1 MTKLGLNP
9 SVIAP
14 SPAPPCTQSLIGAY
28 LAIGCGISWLG
39 VQALAPQSAIAQ
51 VNSSGITSDGSLGT
65 LVNGSAVD
73 SCLAAVCTIT
83 GGTLNSA
90 QTTLLHSLGQFS
102 LTAPG
107 QSALF
112 IDPGVNDIVVRVT
125 GGARSLIDGTIR
137 ASAGSSANLFL
148 VNSSGISFGPNAQ
161 LDLGGAFTASTASD
175 ILFANGIGLASDE
188 ATAPTASLLT
198 VSAPVGLGFLAD
210 EAAADIEVQGS
221 GHRLTFGSPDI
232 PDSQFVNRIFQSSA
246 GPFGP
251 LPPISELAV
260 RPNQSIAL
268 VANGIGL
275 RGGNLTAAGGQ
286 VGLVSVS
293 DGTVLFNAGGSL
305 DVQSVETFADIAIAE
320 RSLLEVSADSPG
332 QLFLRGQNISVSDSS
347 ALLAETLPT
356 ALLAAPITRGLI
368 DIQATETVSVSG
380 FTAIPEFP
388 FNPPFHT
395 YLSVDVA
402 PGATGVG
409 GKIDLRSRHLTVAD
423 GGQLGANTYG
433 IGDAGQLQVA
443 VEDTV
448 TLTGGSFLGPSGLFA
463 ISGLPGDGSGGQLS
477 IRAENL
483 LIERGAQAFTSS
495 FNSGAAGNIQIDVSR
510 VALLGTS
517 EPITIFNPDGTAQT
531 VVIPTLLQTGMGE
544 ASLGQGGDLTI
555 NADQIRVAG
564 GATITTGTFGPGNA
578 GAISLVAD
586 EITVDGFS
594 AAAGPSGIFATV
606 GPGATGNGGSLNID
620 TRQLR
625 VLNGAQIATSTAG
638 PGNAGDL
645 VVTGESVLL
654 SGQVPQG
661 RSGLFAT
668 AIGSVGTGG
677 NLFVT
682 ANDLQ
687 LREGATLSVS
697 NFPSSADS
705 PIPPGQGAAGNLQVS
720 ARQITLRDQSLLSA
734 DTAVGD
740 RGNINLETVALTLR
754 QGSRITTNATGTA
767 TGGNIDIDA
776 MDGFVVAVPTENSDI
791 TANAVF
797 GDGGNV
803 SIAAQNVLGIEP
815 RESPTA
821 LSDITA
827 SSEFGVAGETR
838 IETLDPD
845 LRPQAEPLPQS
856 TEVSAVAQGCAPS
869 GSSRFVSSGQGGLS
883 AGPYGVLNSRD
894 SLADVSL
901 PGSLAAAPGA
911 AVSAAPNESAAA
923 PPVEAQ
929 GWTMSEQGVVLL
941 AADSAA
947 DGRCLSWQQ

>member
-1 MTKLGLNP
+1 M
-9 SVIAP
+9 
-14 SPAPPCTQSLIGAY
+14 
-28 LAIGCGISWLG
+28 
-39 VQALAPQSAIAQ
+39 QALASPGVIAQ
-51 VNSSGITSDGSLGT
+51 TSSGGITSDGSLGT
-65 LVNGSAVD
+65 LVNGSAGD
-73 SCLAAVCTIT
+73 RCLATVCSIT
-83 GGTLNSA
+83 GGTLNQD
-90 QTTLLHSLGQFS
+90 QTTLLHSFSQFS
-102 LTAPG
+102 LTQPG

-112 IDPGVNDIVVRVT
+112 IDPGVNDIVLRVT

-137 ASAGSSANLFL
+137 ASDASTANLFL
-148 VNSSGISFGPNAQ
+148 VNPSGISFGLNAQ

-175 ILFANGIGLASDE
+175 ILFANGIGLATDE
-188 ATAPTASLLT
+188 ATVPTADLLT
-198 VSAPVGLGFLAD
+198 VSAPIGLGFLAD
-210 EAAADIEVQGS
+210 QAAAAIDVQGS
-221 GHRLTFGSPDI
+221 GHRLTFGSPDT
-232 PDSQFVNRIFQSSA
+232 PDSQFVNRIFQSA
-246 GPFGP
+246 DGPFGP

-260 RPNQSIAL
+260 SPNQSIAL
-268 VANGIGL
+268 VANGIEL
-275 RGGNLTAAGGQ
+275 AGGSLTAVGGQ
-286 VGLVSVS
+286 IGLVSVA
-293 DGTVLFNAGGSL
+293 DGTVLLNPDGSL
-305 DVQSVETFADIAIAE
+305 NDQAVDRFADIDIAQ
-320 RSLLEVSADSPG
+320 RSALEVSADSPG
-332 QLFLRGQNISVSDSS
+332 QIFLRGQNISVSGSS
-347 ALLAETLPT
+347 ALLAETLPGLNST
-356 ALLAAPITRGLI
+356 AGRGLI
-368 DIQATETVSVSG
+368 DIAANETVSVSG
-380 FTAIPEFP
+380 FVATPEFP

-402 PGATGVG
+402 PGATGEG

-433 IGDAGQLQVA
+433 AGDAGQLQVA
-443 VEDTV
+443 VAGTV

-463 ISGLPGDGSGGQLS
+463 ISNLPGSGNGGQLS
-477 IRAENL
+477 IRAEHL
-483 LIERGAQAFTSS
+483 LMERGAQAFTSS
-495 FNSGAAGNIQIDVSR
+495 FNSGAAGSIQIDANRVS
-510 VALLGTS
+510 LLGTS
-517 EPITIFNPDGTAQT
+517 EPITIVGPEGTPQT
-531 VVIPTLLQTGMGE
+531 IVIPTVLQSGMGE
-544 ASLGQGGDLTI
+544 ASLGQGGDLSI
-555 NADQIRVAG
+555 NANQVRVAD
-564 GATITTGTFGPGNA
+564 GATITTGTFGSGNA
-578 GAISLVAD
+578 GDISIVAE
-586 EITVDGFS
+586 EITAEGFS

-606 GPGATGNGGSLNID
+606 GPDATGNGGRLKID
-620 TRQLR
+620 TRQLQ

-638 PGNAGDL
+638 PGGAGDL
-645 VVTGESVLL
+645 IVTSESVLL

-677 NLFVT
+677 NLVVS

-687 LREGATLSVS
+687 LNDGATLSVS

-740 RGNINLETVALTLR
+740 RGNISLETNALTLR

-776 MDGFVVAVPTENSDI
+776 TDGFVVAVPTENSDI

-815 RESPTA
+815 REAPTA

-856 TEVSAVAQGCAPS
+856 TEVPAVAQGCAPS
-869 GSSRFVSSGQGGLS
+869 GSSRFVNSGQGGLS

-901 PGSLAAAPGA
+901 PGSLALPSDSSLNSSADSSADPPIETPAPL
-911 AVSAAPNESAAA
+911 
-923 PPVEAQ
+923 VEAQ
-929 GWTMSEQGVVLL
+929 GWTIGEQGVVLL
-941 AADSAA
+941 AAASS
-947 DGRCLSWQQ
+947 GRCLSWQQ